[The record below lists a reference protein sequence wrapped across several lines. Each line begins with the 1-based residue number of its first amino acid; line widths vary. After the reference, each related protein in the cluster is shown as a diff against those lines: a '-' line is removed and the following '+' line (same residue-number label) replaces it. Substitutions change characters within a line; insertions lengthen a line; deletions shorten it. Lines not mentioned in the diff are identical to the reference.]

1 MQLAVSQLRPIQ
13 LSRKFH
19 GWYPMISAME
29 NGQEEYR
36 TYDSRER
43 LLVDAPV
50 LCTWH
55 HFPTLPNATLPLSPS
70 LCPFPSLFRDEGT
83 KGEDGLN
90 QRVEGLTRQRCQRVE
105 IYGVFSTVRRN
116 LAG

>member
-1 MQLAVSQLRPIQ
+1 
-13 LSRKFH
+13 
-19 GWYPMISAME
+19 MISVME

-55 HFPTLPNATLPLSPS
+55 HFPTLPNATLSLSLS
-70 LCPFPSLFRDEGT
+70 LSVPFLPFFASRDEGM
-83 KGEDGLN
+83 KGENGLN

-116 LAG
+116 LPG